1 MRFLII
7 FSLMF
12 SLIFFTSPS
21 SRAEDDTETKKNWVG
36 GLQLMTTQLTTT
48 MMQQMQIIGT
58 FFDAKHQLETQ
69 RLFQEKT
76 AQAHKDYHPSEQ
88 MCEIGT
94 FVRNLAESE
103 KRAKLSHTAFTQG
116 MIDRALKTGDAK
128 TSGISMDDDTR
139 LRGYIEKFCSVKDNA
154 AQNRRLCKSSVSA
167 DKQNADINYTK
178 TIDLPLTLDINM
190 TDNDVDND
198 EENIFAFLDYIFMHD
213 SFPWIEQEK
222 TTLTKF
228 IEPYQ
233 DMRSLIAMRSVAQNS
248 FAYIISEK
256 SRGTDDTQASAAPY
270 IKALMRDLGIDD
282 DDIKDML
289 GENPSYYA
297 QMEMLTKKIYQ
308 HPEFMSNLY
317 DKPANVKRIK
327 AALTAIKTMQDRD
340 IHQAMLRREMLMSMM
355 LELNLRKR
363 QVDVDRRVL
372 SANIGAINSGATSN
386 NGF

>member
-1 MRFLII
+1 MRFFITFILCLTI
-7 FSLMF
+7 LVM
-12 SLIFFTSPS
+12 P
-21 SRAEDDTETKKNWVG
+21 SRAHAEDETNTKINWVG
-36 GLQLMTTQLTTT
+36 GLQLMTTQLTST
-48 MMQQMQIIGT
+48 MLQQMQAIGT

-103 KRAKLSHTAFTQG
+103 QRAKLSHSTMTQG
-116 MIDRALKTGDAK
+116 MIQRALKTGGAK
-128 TSGISMDDDTR
+128 TSGIGMDDDTR

-154 AQNRRLCKSSVSA
+154 QQNKRLCKSSVPA
-167 DKQNADINYTK
+167 DKQNADINFTK
-178 TIDLPLTLDINM
+178 TIDLPLTLDVNM
-190 TDNDVDND
+190 TDSIVDND

-213 SFPWIEQEK
+213 SFPWIAKDK
-222 TTLTKF
+222 TTLAKF

-256 SRGTDDTQASAAPY
+256 TRSTDVSDASNAPY
-270 IKALMRDLGIDD
+270 IKALMRELGVGDD
-282 DDIKDML
+282 EIKDML
-289 GENPSYYA
+289 GDNPSYYA

-308 HPEFMSNLY
+308 HPEFISNLY

-340 IHQAMLRREMLMSMM
+340 IHQAMLRREMLMSMV
-355 LELNLRKR
+355 LELNLRKK
-363 QVDVDRRVL
+363 QTDVDQRVL
-372 SANIGAINSGATSN
+372 SANIGEINSGATSN